1 MDWLDKLF
9 KKQLDR
15 TSKLLDLQAWA
26 ESVAIERP
34 VSTYEVMQ
42 YYQLACTISR
52 SPEQLAVDLLDLDL
66 MRILGVH
73 THRILTQNRACQ
85 ALN

>member
-1 MDWLDKLF
+1 MDWLSKLF

-15 TSKLLDLQAWA
+15 ISKLRAWA

-42 YYQLACTISR
+42 YYQLACTVSNN
-52 SPEQLAVDLLDLDL
+52 PEQLAVDLLDLDL
-66 MRILGVH
+66 MRIPDVH